1 MKKFL
6 PLITAVLLLLPISAA
21 VAEPQES
28 IVQTGDI
35 DRFWQA
41 YDAVRAAGD
50 TPARLEL
57 LQRLYLD
64 PATPGL
70 RALMAAR
77 RYTLPEYVE
86 AIEQYP
92 RFWNSIR
99 PLTARATEAAA
110 SLENDI
116 AALRRVYPELKPA
129 SITYAI
135 GILRTGG
142 TTTGNMVLIGAEI
155 ALSDETVDVS
165 ELREPLRTR
174 LGAYFKTR
182 PFANNSQ
189 NNVHEYVHTQQQE
202 SADTLA
208 ARVVYEGVAEFV
220 AELATGNRAP
230 LALYVYGPAHR
241 DEVRRRFKADMDV
254 TDWRDWLYNSDRN
267 VFGVSDMGYFVGYEI
282 AKHYY
287 DQATDKRAAVRAMI
301 ELAYGDAKADR
312 KSVV

>member
-1 MKKFL
+1 MKMFL

-57 LQRLYLD
+57 LRRLYLD

-77 RYTLPEYVE
+77 HYTLPEYVE
-86 AIEQYP
+86 AIEQY
-92 RFWNSIR
+92 
-99 PLTARATEAAA
+99 
-110 SLENDI
+110 
-116 AALRRVYPELKPA
+116 
-129 SITYAI
+129 
-135 GILRTGG
+135 
-142 TTTGNMVLIGAEI
+142 MVLIGAEI

-174 LGAYFKTR
+174 LGAYVKTR

-189 NNVHEYVHTQQQE
+189 NNVHE
-202 SADTLA
+202 
-208 ARVVYEGVAEFV
+208 
-220 AELATGNRAP
+220 
-230 LALYVYGPAHR
+230 
-241 DEVRRRFKADMDV
+241 
-254 TDWRDWLYNSDRN
+254 
-267 VFGVSDMGYFVGYEI
+267 
-282 AKHYY
+282 
-287 DQATDKRAAVRAMI
+287 
-301 ELAYGDAKADR
+301 LAYGDAKAVQAFITWSGYLVD
-312 KSVV
+312 